1 MILQLYFRDEK
12 HARGSHG
19 SHLFI
24 LGEDLEAK
32 TSLLLVSLGFS
43 TREMCGNA
51 RMNAHLYTA
60 VTQQKSWTPLEVI

>member
-43 TREMCGNA
+43 WVSSYPRPITEQHEG
-51 RMNAHLYTA
+51 
-60 VTQQKSWTPLEVI
+60 